1 MNSIRTSENDPITV
15 DFLPSEWVAWPG
27 RIGMTFAPGK
37 QHRGMHFCWSR
48 NLQKD
53 LDRLRGEYQTDIL
66 ISLIEAPELERVH
79 IPNLM
84 PEVRARGMES
94 WWFPIPDLKVPTSME
109 GLLDLVEKILG
120 AVRDS
125 YTVVIHCMGGL
136 GRTGVVASCC
146 LVALGCE
153 PEAAIAEVR
162 RVRQY
167 TVETPEQENYVVQF
181 SRVWVKRHTLI
192 PFGDR
197 LSQQRYG

>member
-1 MNSIRTSENDPITV
+1 MNRIRTSDNDPITV
-15 DFLPSEWVAWPG
+15 DFLPSEWVALPG
-27 RIGMTFAPGK
+27 KIGMTFAPGK
-37 QHRGMHFCWSR
+37 QHRGMHFCWQR

-53 LDRLRGEYQTDIL
+53 LDRLREAYRTDIL

-109 GLLDLVEKILG
+109 SLLDLVEKILG
-120 AVRDS
+120 AVRGGE
-125 YTVVIHCMGGL
+125 TAVIHCMGGL

-146 LVALGCE
+146 LVALGCD
-153 PEAAIAEVR
+153 PEDAIAEVR
-162 RVRQY
+162 HVRQY

-181 SRVWVKRHTLI
+181 SQAWMKRHTLI
-192 PFGDR
+192 SLGDR
-197 LSQQRYG
+197 LSQKRYG